1 VFAAGLCLTGFAQD
15 HLTLEQAGSR
25 SGPDFTPVY
34 EGKEVVVRG
43 QVSAKPL
50 LALNSYYLAI
60 QDEAEYGL
68 LLEGAA
74 AQFNGVEPGD
84 WIEVTGT
91 IGRRAGMPMLAPRE
105 IHLSGHGTPP
115 APKEL
120 GLEQLNSFRYLGVLV
135 VTQGQISAAGEN
147 SGGDV
152 LSIGESAG
160 QIDIFLSKVRRNG
173 IPGLQGYRPGD
184 VVRATGIATQN
195 CTLPP
200 YDRAYQILLANP
212 GGLILVD
219 KAWLISPS
227 LLLSALFAIMAL
239 LLLWSW
245 RERHI
250 ASQRRALRV
259 LNALGED
266 VIGAASPG
274 EIVRKLMGALSKP
287 MRVTGAGLFLSNR
300 QSQVLD
306 CFHGEGSAR
315 EYAAM
320 QPFAAP
326 ILEAAT
332 AAFRNR
338 TLLAV
343 PDTRRSPLFGATKV
357 HPPRS
362 ALFVPMFAQSEML
375 GILEVEQSERVHY
388 FTRQQL
394 AALQHLANQVAAAL
408 KLQEQQSIREQLFRT
423 EKLAAAGQLMSGIAN
438 ELRSPL
444 ESISSVAASLRE
456 RCRDAEPEIT
466 LIAAEANNAS
476 EIVQR
481 LLSFSRSEQNEG
493 ETVDLNEMLA
503 EVAELHEPAL
513 RSKNISI
520 RRRFAKEELVA
531 LGSREQLARVILN
544 LLAYAEQ
551 SLADARGPSEIR
563 IASGLLAR
571 RAMIEVSWPA
581 RVEADPERGAV
592 DLIEKTGLSLE
603 VCRGIIHSHGGEL
616 RVSQPADDIRF
627 EVDLPLVENRQRA
640 ETADAAEP
648 HATRR
653 QLTVLVVEPEA
664 VSQRHV
670 VSTFTNLG
678 HRVVPVASAEEGA
691 DLAER
696 MRFDIAVCALRLT
709 GLSWADFLE
718 RVRNVVGSIVLLTD
732 GYDPSLARVFKSSDV
747 FVLSKPADPAEIKHI
762 CETVEACDERSTLVR

>member
-1 VFAAGLCLTGFAQD
+1 
-15 HLTLEQAGSR
+15 LEQAGSR
-25 SGPDFTPVY
+25 SGPDYTPVY
-34 EGKEVVVRG
+34 EGKDVVVRG

-50 LALNSYYLAI
+50 LALNSYYLPI

-74 AQFNGVEPGD
+74 AQFNGMERGD

-91 IGRRAGMPMLAPRE
+91 IGRRAGMPVLAPRE

-115 APKEL
+115 RPKEL
-120 GLEQLNSFRYLGVLV
+120 RLEQLNSFRYLGVLV
-135 VTQGQISAAGEN
+135 VAEGPISAAGEN

-152 LSIGESAG
+152 LSVGENANV
-160 QIDIFLSKVRRNG
+160 DVFLPKVRRNG
-173 IPGLQGYRPGD
+173 IPGLQEYRPGD

-212 GGLILVD
+212 GGLILVE
-219 KAWLISPS
+219 KAWLIPPS
-227 LLLSALFAIMAL
+227 LVLSALFAIMAL

-245 RERHI
+245 RESRM
-250 ASQRRALRV
+250 AGQRRAVRA

-274 EIVRKLMGALSKP
+274 EIVRKLTGVLSKQ
-287 MRVTGAGLFLSNR
+287 MRVTGAGIFVSNR
-300 QSQVLD
+300 QSQALD
-306 CFHGEGSAR
+306 SFHGEGSAK

-320 QPFAAP
+320 QPLAAP
-326 ILEAAT
+326 ILEAAAT
-332 AAFRNR
+332 ASRNR

-343 PDTRRSPLFGATKV
+343 PDTRRSPLFGSTKI

-362 ALFVPMFAQSEML
+362 ALFVPMFAQSELL
-375 GILEVEQSERVHY
+375 GILEVEHSERVHY

-423 EKLAAAGQLMSGIAN
+423 EKLAAAGQLMSGLAN

-444 ESISSVAASLRE
+444 ESISSVAAALRK

-481 LLSFSRSEQNEG
+481 LLSFSRAEQNEG

-503 EVAELHEPAL
+503 EVAELHEAAL

-520 RRRFAKEELVA
+520 RRRFAKEELIA
-531 LGSREQLARVILN
+531 LGSREQLAQVILN
-544 LLAYAEQ
+544 LLVYAEQ
-551 SLADARGPSEIR
+551 SLAEVRGPSEIR

-581 RVEADPERGAV
+581 RTEADPERGAA

-603 VCRGIIHSHGGEL
+603 VCRGIVHSHGGEL
-616 RVSQPADDIRF
+616 RVSQPASDIRF
-627 EVDLPLVENRQRA
+627 EVDLPLIENRQKA
-640 ETADAAEP
+640 EPGDAAEP
-648 HATRR
+648 HAARR

-747 FVLSKPADPAEIKHI
+747 FVLSKPADAAEIKHI
-762 CETVEACDERSTLVR
+762 CETVEACEERSAVVR